1 MAQPASVV
9 APARRRPVT
18 PPRPSLPSPTL
29 VQAVA
34 PAHQLAVG
42 PKWALRLLV
51 LGVAVGAPIL
61 AFAGQRKVTIDV
73 EGKVRRT
80 ATYATSASELLE
92 RTGVT
97 ARRADLVAPGK
108 SISSGDRVIYR
119 RAKPIRLVVDGEPR
133 RVVARGLT
141 VGEALNDLGLV
152 PGPKDH
158 VFPESEEK
166 LRPSMSIFVR
176 NAIHA
181 KVRVDGRL
189 RDVISSADTVGNL
202 LAQAG
207 VSIDEND
214 YVFPARDLEP
224 RDGMWIRVVRVRRIE
239 TTRTVRVPF
248 EVVTHR
254 DPNMESGV
262 RKVVQSGGEGL
273 KVQRFRIVLED
284 GRRVSSTLL
293 SERVL
298 RPARNHVVRVGIK
311 EPTFKGGGG
320 AQEGVASWYA
330 SDGLVA
336 AHRSLPI
343 GSVVR
348 VTNLD
353 NGRAV
358 NVRITNR
365 GPFTDGR
372 VIDLG
377 DDAFQRLAP
386 LGKGTIRVK
395 VQS

>member
-1 MAQPASVV
+1 MPDAR
-9 APARRRPVT
+9 APDR
-18 PPRPSLPSPTL
+18 
-29 VQAVA
+29 
-34 PAHQLAVG
+34 QLAAG
-42 PKWALRLLV
+42 SKWVLRLLV
-51 LGVAVGAPIL
+51 LGIAVSAPIL

-92 RTGVT
+92 RKGVT
-97 ARRADLVAPGK
+97 ARRADLVTPGRK
-108 SISSGDRVIYR
+108 AIESGDRVVYR
-119 RAKPIRLVVDGEPR
+119 RAKTIRLIVDGEPR
-133 RVVARGLT
+133 RVLARGLT
-141 VGEALNDLGLV
+141 VGEALTDLGLV
-152 PGPKDH
+152 VGPKDH
-158 VFPESEEK
+158 VFPESAEK

-181 KVRVDGRL
+181 KLRVDGRL
-189 RDVISSADTVGNL
+189 RDVISSADTVNNL

-207 VSIDEND
+207 VAVGEND
-214 YVFPARDLEP
+214 YVFPARDTEP

-239 TTRTVRVPF
+239 TARNVRIPF

-262 RKVVQSGGEGL
+262 REVIQSGGEGL

-311 EPTFKGGGG
+311 EPTFEGGGG
-320 AQEGVASWYA
+320 TQEGVASWYA

-336 AHRSLPI
+336 AHLSLPI

-348 VTNLD
+348 VTNVD

-365 GPFTDGR
+365 GPFMDGR
-372 VIDLG
+372 VIDLA